1 MIGSEVTAATSSTG
15 RCESASD
22 GPRKNGGNSMSAS
35 APASSASRAC
45 FVATSRLWAITETMV
60 VCSRD
65 PSVEGGFDQGLPVG
79 IRELVELASQPEHR
93 EARKPDR
100 TQMTDEPDDA
110 LFVYLATGTEG
121 RRQDRVA
128 ATKLYAHALLHDLIT
143 FLRGR

>member
-35 APASSASRAC
+35 APASSARRAC

-110 LFVYLATGTEG
+110 LFVYPATGTEG

-128 ATKLYAHALLHDLIT
+128 ATKLYAHALLHDRIT
-143 FLRGR
+143 VLRGR